1 MNTDTT
7 LSLHYINPQKFAN
20 YINTKDM
27 IQYTKLMTSPN
38 IDKGN
43 TIFGILFTQLLI
55 SSIVLLT
62 VIWVYDTNI
71 TIGTYHR
78 VILAEFFFGLWETEW
93 FKLFIYIGIA
103 LSITIFYLSHVFISK
118 WTIGITLFMSSLYMI
133 IVSFILVWFL
143 ALASDAI
150 CDPIVRVSQSTEH
163 LRKDPSSFD
172 LIPHSLID
180 DMEMLS
186 LPQDTNPAQNGICVA
201 HTEYTM
207 RGQRLV
213 TVAVSSTLLSYVC
226 VFVAFNL
233 ANQYK
238 DTRNIVFANAS
249 IVVLIS
255 ICTQIVFN
263 EEKWDWRFFHSMS
276 FPILISA
283 FCSVTTLSSL
293 QSDESNLLVL
303 LTSIYLR
310 VMNTIKGSIISI
322 LYIS

>member
-1 MNTDTT
+1 V
-7 LSLHYINPQKFAN
+7 H
-20 YINTKDM
+20 
-27 IQYTKLMTSPN
+27 
-38 IDKGN
+38 
-43 TIFGILFTQLLI
+43 
-55 SSIVLLT
+55 
-62 VIWVYDTNI
+62 DTNI

-78 VILAEFFFGLWETEW
+78 VILAEYFFDLWDTEW

-103 LSITIFYLSHVFISK
+103 FSITIFYLSHVFISK
-118 WTIGITLFMSSLYMI
+118 WTTTVTLYMSSLYML

-163 LRKDPSSFD
+163 LRTNPSSFD

-180 DMEMLS
+180 DMEMIS
-186 LPQDTNPAQNGICVA
+186 LPQDTNPAQNGICIA
-201 HTEYTM
+201 YTEYTM

-213 TVAVSSTLLSYVC
+213 TVAASSTLLSYVC
-226 VFVAFNL
+226 VFIAFKL

-238 DTRNIVFANAS
+238 DIRNVVFANAA

-293 QSDESNLLVL
+293 QSNESNIIIS

-310 VMNTIKGSIISI
+310 VMNTIKDGITSI